1 MITSNLATITRIRV
15 DFCDISPVKYNYP
28 FMGNMFWSDIMST
41 VTFFGHR
48 DTPKE
53 TEPTLRLTLTDLIE
67 NKNATVFY
75 VGNHGNFDAM
85 VRRQLEDLSKTYPI
99 KYYVVLAYMPSKNDN
114 PDEHSILPE
123 GIETVPKR
131 FAINYRNKW
140 MLGKSDIVVTY
151 VTRNFGGAWEFKQMA
166 EKSQKKVLDLFHT

>member
-1 MITSNLATITRIRV
+1 MT
-15 DFCDISPVKYNYP
+15 C
-28 FMGNMFWSDIMST
+28 
-41 VTFFGHR
+41 TFFGHR

-53 TEPTLRLTLTDLIE
+53 TEPALRLTLIDLIE

-85 VRRQLEDLSKTYPI
+85 VRRQLKDLSKTYPI
-99 KYYVVLAYMPSKNDN
+99 KYYVVLAYMPGKNAD

-123 GIETVPKR
+123 GIETVPRR

-140 MLGKSDIVVTY
+140 MLNKSDIVVTY
-151 VTRNFGGAWEFKQMA
+151 VTRNFGGAQEFKQMA
-166 EKSQKKVLDLFHT
+166 EKQSKNIIELN

>member
-1 MITSNLATITRIRV
+1 MA
-15 DFCDISPVKYNYP
+15 
-28 FMGNMFWSDIMST
+28 T

-53 TEPTLRLTLTDLIE
+53 TEPTLRSALIDLIE

-85 VRRQLEDLSKTYPI
+85 VRRQLENLSKTYPI
-99 KYYVVLAYMPSKNDN
+99 KYYVVFAYMPGKNN
-114 PDEHSILPE
+114 TPDEHSILPE
-123 GIETVPKR
+123 GIETVPRR

-151 VTRNFGGAWEFKQMA
+151 VTRPVGGAWEFKQMA
-166 EKSQKKVLDLFHT
+166 EKHKKIIIAI

>member
-1 MITSNLATITRIRV
+1 MT
-15 DFCDISPVKYNYP
+15 C
-28 FMGNMFWSDIMST
+28 
-41 VTFFGHR
+41 TFFGHR

-53 TEPTLRLTLTDLIE
+53 IEPALRLTLIDLIE

-99 KYYVVLAYMPSKNDN
+99 KYYIVLAYMPSKNDE
-114 PDEHSILPE
+114 PDEQTILPE
-123 GIETVPKR
+123 GIETVPRR
-131 FAINYRNKW
+131 FAINHRNKW

-151 VTRNFGGAWEFKQMA
+151 VTRPFGGAWEFRELAQKQDKTVINLCVFA
-166 EKSQKKVLDLFHT
+166 PC

>member
-1 MITSNLATITRIRV
+1 M
-15 DFCDISPVKYNYP
+15 KEQ
-28 FMGNMFWSDIMST
+28 T

-53 TEPTLRLTLTDLIE
+53 TEPALRLTLIDLIE

-99 KYYVVLAYMPSKNDN
+99 KYYVVLAYMPSKKDE
-114 PDEHSILPE
+114 PDERSILPE
-123 GIETVPKR
+123 EIETVPRR

-140 MLGKSDIVVTY
+140 MLNKSDIVITY
-151 VTRNFGGAWEFKQMA
+151 VTHNFGGAWEFKQMA
-166 EKSQKKVLDLFHT
+166 ERQSKIIIFL

>member
-1 MITSNLATITRIRV
+1 M
-15 DFCDISPVKYNYP
+15 KEQ
-28 FMGNMFWSDIMST
+28 T

-53 TEPTLRLTLTDLIE
+53 IEPALRLTLIDLIE

-99 KYYVVLAYMPSKNDN
+99 KYYVVLAYMPGKNAD

-123 GIETVPKR
+123 GTETVPRR

-140 MLGKSDIVVTY
+140 MLTKSDIVVTY
-151 VTRNFGGAWEFKQMA
+151 VTRNFGGAWEFMSIA
-166 EKSQKKVLDLFHT
+166 KKHLKNIVEIYDDLN

>member
-1 MITSNLATITRIRV
+1 MT
-15 DFCDISPVKYNYP
+15 C
-28 FMGNMFWSDIMST
+28 
-41 VTFFGHR
+41 TFFGHR

-53 TEPTLRLTLTDLIE
+53 IEQTLRSALIDLIE

-85 VRRQLEDLSKTYPI
+85 VRRQLENLSKIYPI
-99 KYYVVLAYMPSKNDN
+99 KYYVVLAYMPGKNAE

-123 GIETVPKR
+123 GIESVPRR

-140 MLGKSDIVVTY
+140 MLNKSDIVVTY
-151 VTRNFGGAWEFKQMA
+151 VNRPIGGAWEFKQMA
-166 EKSQKKVLDLFHT
+166 ERARKTLFELTAFRFD

>member
-1 MITSNLATITRIRV
+1 MT
-15 DFCDISPVKYNYP
+15 C
-28 FMGNMFWSDIMST
+28 
-41 VTFFGHR
+41 TFFGHR

-53 TEPTLRLTLTDLIE
+53 IEPALQLTLIDLIE

-75 VGNHGNFDAM
+75 VGNHGSFDAM

-99 KYYVVLAYMPSKNDN
+99 KYYVVFAYMPSKNDN

-123 GIETVPKR
+123 GIETVPRR

-140 MLGKSDIVVTY
+140 MLNKSDIVVTY
-151 VTRNFGGAWEFKQMA
+151 VTRNFGGAWEFQQMA
-166 EKSQKKVLDLFHT
+166 EKQEKNLISISIFHL

>member
-1 MITSNLATITRIRV
+1 MT
-15 DFCDISPVKYNYP
+15 C
-28 FMGNMFWSDIMST
+28 
-41 VTFFGHR
+41 TFFGHR

-53 TEPTLRLTLTDLIE
+53 TEPALRLTLIDLIE

-99 KYYVVLAYMPSKNDN
+99 KYYVVLAYMPSKNAEPND
-114 PDEHSILPE
+114 HSILPE
-123 GIETVPKR
+123 GIETVPRR

-140 MLGKSDIVVTY
+140 MLTKSDIVVTY
-151 VTRNFGGAWEFKQMA
+151 VSHNFGGAVQLKELA
-166 EKSQKKVLDLFHT
+166 EKLNKRVITL

>member
-1 MITSNLATITRIRV
+1 
-15 DFCDISPVKYNYP
+15 
-28 FMGNMFWSDIMST
+28 MGNMFWSDIMST

-53 TEPTLRLTLTDLIE
+53 TEPALRLTLTDLIE

-75 VGNHGNFDAM
+75 VGNHGNFDVM

-166 EKSQKKVLDLFHT
+166 EKNQKKVT

>member
-1 MITSNLATITRIRV
+1 M
-15 DFCDISPVKYNYP
+15 KEQ
-28 FMGNMFWSDIMST
+28 T

-53 TEPTLRLTLTDLIE
+53 TEPALRLTLIDLIE

-99 KYYVVLAYMPSKNDN
+99 KYYVVLAYMPNKNDESN
-114 PDEHSILPE
+114 EHTILPE
-123 GIETVPKR
+123 GIETVPRR

-140 MLGKSDIVVTY
+140 MLNKSDIVVTY
-151 VTRNFGGAWEFKQMA
+151 VSHNFGGAWKFKQMA
-166 EKSQKKVLDLFHT
+166 ENKQKTVLCLS

>member
-1 MITSNLATITRIRV
+1 
-15 DFCDISPVKYNYP
+15 
-28 FMGNMFWSDIMST
+28 MFWSDIMAV

-53 TEPTLRLTLTDLIE
+53 TEPALRLTLIDLIE
-67 NKNATVFY
+67 NKNTTLFY

-99 KYYVVLAYMPSKNDN
+99 KYYVVLASMPNKNDI

-123 GIETVPKR
+123 GIETVPRR

-140 MLGKSDIVVTY
+140 MLNKSDIVVTY
-151 VTRNFGGAWEFKQMA
+151 VTRNFGGAWEFKRLA
-166 EKSQKKVLDLFHT
+166 ERHEKEMINLID

>member
-1 MITSNLATITRIRV
+1 MA
-15 DFCDISPVKYNYP
+15 
-28 FMGNMFWSDIMST
+28 T

-53 TEPTLRLTLTDLIE
+53 TEPALRLTLIDLIE

-85 VRRQLEDLSKTYPI
+85 VRRQLDDLSKTYPI
-99 KYYVVLAYMPSKNDN
+99 KYYVVLAYMPGKNN
-114 PDEHSILPE
+114 EPDEHSILPE
-123 GIETVPKR
+123 GIETVPHR

-140 MLGKSDIVVTY
+140 MLNMSDIVVTY
-151 VTRNFGGAWEFKQMA
+151 VTRKFGGAWAFKKMA
-166 EKSQKKVLDLFHT
+166 ERQNKTVVNLCVLI